1 MMTTAALG
9 ALGVGGDSVAHPLG
23 DGVTRLLARGPP
35 TTAAIGRMD
44 HSVEIKHGVHA
55 AKHVV
60 VPPAEIMVVEMSIKI
75 LEYSSKTLHFII
87 FSGVRGKPNVKRL
100 LGGFEIFRNEH
111 STFICALL
119 CRLKYFCFLL
129 LEKPQCCILL

>member
-1 MMTTAALG
+1 MMTTAALW

-23 DGVTRLLARGPP
+23 DSVTRLLARGPP
-35 TTAAIGRMD
+35 TTAAAAAIGRMD

-75 LEYSSKTLHFII
+75 LEYST
-87 FSGVRGKPNVKRL
+87 
-100 LGGFEIFRNEH
+100 
-111 STFICALL
+111 
-119 CRLKYFCFLL
+119 
-129 LEKPQCCILL
+129 